1 MKCPYCTNPD
11 TKVVDSRLTDSND
24 SVRRRRECEKCGKRF
39 TTYERIDIKP
49 IAIIK
54 KDNTREPFDRNKL
67 MSGLIRA
74 CIKRNISAETLDLLV
89 DDIENEIHNLPG
101 SEISSKD
108 LGNLVLKR
116 LRDLDKVAYIRFA
129 SVYKQFNSVRQF
141 TNELTKLKKKKY
153 QDLYREI
160 TSILK

>member
-141 TNELTKLKKKKY
+141 TNELTKLKKKK
-153 QDLYREI
+153 
-160 TSILK
+160 

>member
-1 MKCPYCTNPD
+1 VKCPYCANAD

-24 SVRRRRECEKCGKRF
+24 SVRRRRECEKCSKRF
-39 TTYERIDIKP
+39 TTYERIEIKP

-74 CIKRNISAETLDLLV
+74 CIKRDISAGTLDLLV

-101 SEISSKD
+101 SEIHSKD
-108 LGNLVLKR
+108 LGNLVLNR

-141 TNELTKLKKKKY
+141 TNELTKLKKNK
-153 QDLYREI
+153 
-160 TSILK
+160 